1 MALYSSETSL
11 DCHRVRFVLAE
22 KGINVDIV
30 NVSIDESAAADLAEL
45 NPYNEAP
52 TLVDRDL
59 VLYDAGVINDYLDE
73 RYPHPP
79 LMPVDPVSR
88 AQLRLVHHRILKDW
102 YALAYEIEGS
112 TGKKAE
118 QAAKQLKES
127 IIAANELFKISD
139 QLRIG
144 SKASHINA
152 ITHPTMSAQALLI
165 RLDAMGFAVSAGSAC
180 SSGTL
185 KKSRVL
191 DAFGTPDDVAS
202 RTIRVSLGWSTT
214 HDELERFVDAWRSL
228 S

>member
-30 NVSIDESAAADLAEL
+30 NVSVDESAAADLAEL

-88 AQLRLVHHRILKDW
+88 AQLRLVHHRVIKDW
-102 YALAYEIEGS
+102 YVLAREFENVS
-112 TGKKAE
+112 GKAAE
-118 QAAKQLKES
+118 TLAKQLKEG
-127 IIAANELFKISD
+127 IIAANELF
-139 QLRIG
+139 Q
-144 SKASHINA
+144 
-152 ITHPTMSAQALLI
+152 MSEY
-165 RLDAMGFAVSAGSAC
+165 
-180 SSGTL
+180 
-185 KKSRVL
+185 VL
-191 DAFGTPDDVAS
+191 S
-202 RTIRVSLGWSTT
+202 
-214 HDELERFVDAWRSL
+214 DELSLVDCTLGPLMWRLPYYGIKLGKPGASVEAYAHRIFSRQSFKTSLTQAERDLVL
-228 S
+228 ST

>member
-30 NVSIDESAAADLAEL
+30 NVSTDESAAADLAEL
-45 NPYNEAP
+45 NPYNQAP

-102 YALAYEIEGS
+102 YSLAHGVEETSGRR
-112 TGKKAE
+112 KD
-118 QAAKQLKES
+118 QLAKQLKES
-127 IIAANELFKISD
+127 LLAANELFKMSEYLLSD
-139 QLRIG
+139 ELSLVDCTLGPLLWRLPHYGVKLGKPGVAVETYAHRIF
-144 SKASHINA
+144 SRSSFKASL
-152 ITHPTMSAQALLI
+152 TQAERDLL
-165 RLDAMGFAVSAGSAC
+165 LNN
-180 SSGTL
+180 
-185 KKSRVL
+185 
-191 DAFGTPDDVAS
+191 
-202 RTIRVSLGWSTT
+202 
-214 HDELERFVDAWRSL
+214 
-228 S
+228 